1 MAVDLTRL
9 NAEQLR
15 TVMANAR
22 RLNNLEAYNQAFS
35 QLCTMLPGAEAGGDA
50 DPISE
55 AFWKAVHAAEEVRP
69 TTNGRTTR
77 LTKLRQKAAK
87 EGVVGIIESVV
98 LKPAAGDGF
107 DALRGAGMPEMLF
120 ESIVVDNP
128 DQFSPEAVAASSMR
142 LSQPE
147 PVAA

>member
-22 RLNNLEAYNQAFS
+22 RLKNAEAYNQAFS
-35 QLCTMLPGAEAGGDA
+35 QLCTILPGAEDGAQD

-55 AFWKAVHAAEEVRP
+55 VFWKAVHAAEEVRP

-77 LTKLRQKAAK
+77 LTKLRQKTAR
-87 EGVVGIIESVV
+87 EGVVGTIETVV
-98 LKPAAGDGF
+98 LKPTAGDGF
-107 DALRGAGMPEMLF
+107 ETLREAGMPELLF
-120 ESIVVDNP
+120 ESIVLDNP
-128 DQFSPEAVAASSMR
+128 DRFSPEAVAASSMR

-147 PVAA
+147 PAAA